1 MRRDS
6 TMAWLL
12 PTLGY
17 VAVLG
22 IWGVT
27 GKLALRTL
35 SWQDV
40 LLITAIA
47 YALVAGGLVLLGQ
60 AELTRDSN
68 VWWAIASAA
77 CVISAL
83 ILFYVALGTGEVGK
97 VVPVSAAYPA
107 VAMLLSAV
115 FLSESL
121 TAGKTIGAA
130 IVIGGVVLISVSD

>member
-1 MRRDS
+1 
-6 TMAWLL
+6 MAWLI

-27 GKLALRTL
+27 GKLALRSL

-40 LLITAIA
+40 LLITAVV
-47 YALVAGGLVLLGQ
+47 YAIVAIGLVLLGQ
-60 AELTRDSN
+60 ADFKSDSN
-68 VWWAIASAA
+68 NWWALASAA
-77 CVISAL
+77 CVVSAL
-83 ILFYVALGTGEVGK
+83 IFFYIALGTGEASK

-107 VAMLLSAV
+107 VAMVLAAV

-121 TAGKTIGAA
+121 TVGKVIGALV
-130 IVIGGVVLISVSD
+130 VIGGVVLISVSD

>member
-1 MRRDS
+1 MS
-6 TMAWLL
+6 WLL

-27 GKLALRTL
+27 GKLALRSL

-40 LLITAIA
+40 LLVTAVV
-47 YALVAGGLVLLGQ
+47 YALVAVGLVLLGQ
-60 AELTRDSN
+60 ADFKSDSN
-68 VWWAIASAA
+68 TWWAIASAA

-83 ILFYVALGTGEVGK
+83 IFFYIGLNTGEASK

-107 VAMLLSAV
+107 VAMVLSAA
-115 FLSESL
+115 FLSESI
-121 TAGKTIGAA
+121 TVGKVIGALV
-130 IVIGGVVLISVSD
+130 VIGGVVLISLSD